1 MLRLKEDPREWQ
13 KFVFVTLAAG
23 NVAVWYLHLR
33 HGLSVYL
40 PIALICLSLPILI
53 AAFVN
58 PHRFRGWYRGGMAVS
73 HALGQTMGKVFLT
86 ALFFLF
92 ITPLALLLKLFGK
105 DFLEL
110 KNKPGETT
118 YWRPARNSRRFD
130 RMF

>member
-13 KFVFVTLAAG
+13 KFVIVTLATG
-23 NVAVWYLHLR
+23 NVAVWFLHLR
-33 HGLSVYL
+33 HGLSVHL

-53 AAFVN
+53 TAFIN
-58 PHRFRGWYRGGMAVS
+58 PHGFRGWYRGGMTVS
-73 HALGQTMGKVFLT
+73 HAVGQTMGKVLLT
-86 ALFFLF
+86 AIFFLF
-92 ITPLALLLKLFGK
+92 ITPLALLLRLLGK

-110 KNKPGETT
+110 KSKSSETT